1 MSGKD
6 VEQIADVVNGTKY
19 DNHGSAAEEYYRYQL
34 LKLKLGDRR
43 GADTIL
49 HATSEKEEIE
59 YRILLKISALTESS
73 PEFAQVV
80 DLTGTRDKFEMARR
94 LAETVYDKVR
104 AEQILGWYTP
114 DKESLKSHF
123 NDRIRGATQLRV
135 RNAVAAAQNRGEAA
149 AVTLLNQAFTAI
161 GVPLLPQVP
170 SEGGA
175 RPTQPVYNFD
185 D

>member
-19 DNHGSAAEEYYRYQL
+19 DNHGSAAEEYYRYML
-34 LKLKLGDRR
+34 LEKKLQGRT
-43 GADTIL
+43 GADRIL
-49 HATSEKEEIE
+49 KATSEKEEIE

-104 AEQILGWYTP
+104 AEQILGFYTP
-114 DKESLKSHF
+114 SKEVLKSHF
-123 NDRIRGATQLRV
+123 YDRIRGATQLRV
-135 RNAVAAAQNRGEAA
+135 RNAVATAQSGQAA
-149 AVTLLNQAFTAI
+149 AVSLLNQAFTAI
-161 GVPLLPQVP
+161 GVPALPQVAT
-170 SEGGA
+170 EGGSRA
-175 RPTQPVYNFD
+175 TQPVYNFD